1 MRQDEVRILL
11 DNFEREMKRLR
22 MEYNRYLANA
32 ADVNIE
38 FCEKRVNDLIKLLQK
53 TTFKKYIH
61 KFRFDNLLARYNVM
75 RINFG
80 RLAGIKEKKLNEVK
94 ERLGLKEEG
103 LPAGGSTGAGRERM
117 NALQLS
123 DPDLQGTDME
133 RFYSRYVEMKTIHEG
148 MVTLSYDEFSRK
160 LTGRVERVKLEG
172 KGREIQVRLVEEDGK
187 VKIKTKVVK

>member
-11 DNFEREMKRLR
+11 DSFERELKRLR

-32 ADVNIE
+32 SDVNIE

-61 KFRFDNLLARYNVM
+61 KFRFENLLARYNVM

-80 RLAGIKEKKLNEVK
+80 RLAGLQEKKLDQVK
-94 ERLGLKEEG
+94 ERLGLKEDG
-103 LPAGGSTGAGRERM
+103 MPGRGNAGGGAETR
-117 NALQLS
+117 NSLQLS

-133 RFYSRYVEMKTIHEG
+133 QFYSRYVEMKTIHEG
-148 MVTLSYDEFSRK
+148 MVTLSFDEFSRK
-160 LTGRVERVKLEG
+160 LTGRMERVKLEG
-172 KGREIQVRLVEEDGK
+172 KGKEIQVRLVEEDGK